1 MINRF
6 YIGDNVYV
14 IAGKSIKQQDKCT
27 TCNGTLGV
35 IFTDYNGNQDKCV
48 CPQCKGFSTFTYRVV
63 SEVLNGTIVSINM
76 GDVELEYG
84 IEDNEGGYIGDVI
97 RCENEIYKT
106 FEEANSAIITETVDN
121 INKTD

>member
-35 IFTDYNGNQDKCV
+35 IFTDCNGNQDKCV
-48 CPQCKGFSTFTYRVV
+48 CPHCKGFSTFTYRVV
-63 SEVLNGTIVSINM
+63 SKVLNGTITSINM
-76 GDVELEYG
+76 SNGQLVYG
-84 IEDNEGGYIGDVI
+84 IKDNEVSYIGDVV
-97 RCENEIYKT
+97 RYENEIYKT

-121 INKTD
+121 INKID